1 MANFRVRA
9 LRHTSAVREI
19 RGRSQAVA
27 KSTRGCSPAEET
39 EGEKRK
45 EKRRKKREG
54 ERKKRTIAPTG
65 AVAADSFVFRDYFV
79 GN

>member
-1 MANFRVRA
+1 M
-9 LRHTSAVREI
+9 SAVREI

-45 EKRRKKREG
+45 EKRGKKGEG
-54 ERKKRTIAPTG
+54 EKKKKNDRSDWRG
-65 AVAADSFVFRDYFV
+65 
-79 GN
+79 GGG